1 MKTTNAPTAAPTDSP
16 ANAPHPAPQPVD
28 IARILSGFDEPWA
41 PRRIARVNDYEVKAA
56 KLRGAFVWHAH
67 EDTDE
72 LFLVVSGTLTIRL
85 RDGDADGGAADTEVV
100 LGPGQLYVVPR
111 GVEHCPVA
119 DEEVSILLFEPTGTV
134 NTGTAGGDR
143 TREPVD
149 A

>member
-1 MKTTNAPTAAPTDSP
+1 MTTTN
-16 ANAPHPAPQPVD
+16 APQPVD
-28 IARILSGFDEPWA
+28 ISLTLSGFDEPWA
-41 PRRIARVNDYEVKAA
+41 PRRIARVNGYEVKAA

-72 LFLVVSGTLTIRL
+72 LFLVISGTLRIRL
-85 RDGDADGGAADTEVV
+85 RDGAGGDNGDREVV

-119 DEEVSILLFEPTGTV
+119 DEEVSVLLFEPTGTV

-149 A
+149 VLPAGAPRPGYACGERAS